1 MDKLVY
7 FAIRLFHERND
18 SNNCST
24 GETNVYF
31 AQQCHQPI
39 MSVQLDTDKLAAMV
53 KSKRA
58 NRGLRAVAQEI
69 GEVSASTLSR
79 IEQGSVPDVNTFL
92 QLCKWLNVP
101 TDTFTTTDEGATA
114 SESDKIVAHLRADRV
129 LPKATAQ
136 ALIEMIQL
144 AYRQVSQ
151 EAIGH

>member
-1 MDKLVY
+1 
-7 FAIRLFHERND
+7 
-18 SNNCST
+18 
-24 GETNVYF
+24 
-31 AQQCHQPI
+31 

-53 KSKRA
+53 RSKRA
-58 NRGLRAVAQEI
+58 GRGLRAVAQEI

-101 TDTFTTTDEGATA
+101 TDTFTTTDETATA
-114 SESDKIVAHLRADRV
+114 AESAAAGSDKIVAHLRADRV

-151 EAIGH
+151 EALGH

>member
-1 MDKLVY
+1 
-7 FAIRLFHERND
+7 
-18 SNNCST
+18 
-24 GETNVYF
+24 
-31 AQQCHQPI
+31 

-58 NRGLRAVAQEI
+58 SRGLRAVAQEI

-101 TDTFTTTDEGATA
+101 TDTFTTTDEAVTA
-114 SESDKIVAHLRADRV
+114 SESAAAGSDKIVAHLRADRV

-144 AYRQVSQ
+144 AYRQVNY
-151 EAIGH
+151 EALGH

>member
-1 MDKLVY
+1 
-7 FAIRLFHERND
+7 
-18 SNNCST
+18 
-24 GETNVYF
+24 
-31 AQQCHQPI
+31 

-58 NRGLRAVAQEI
+58 SRGLRAVAQEI
-69 GEVSASTLSR
+69 GDVSASTLSR

-101 TDTFTTTDEGATA
+101 TDTFTIADEATA
-114 SESDKIVAHLRADRV
+114 AMEPATTSSDKIVAHLRADRI

>member
-1 MDKLVY
+1 
-7 FAIRLFHERND
+7 
-18 SNNCST
+18 
-24 GETNVYF
+24 
-31 AQQCHQPI
+31 
-39 MSVQLDTDKLAAMV
+39 MSVQLDTEKLAAMV

-58 NRGLRAVAQEI
+58 SRGLRAVAQEI

-101 TDTFTTTDEGATA
+101 TDTFTIADQTTNATESATA
-114 SESDKIVAHLRADRV
+114 GSDKIVAHLRADRI

>member
-1 MDKLVY
+1 
-7 FAIRLFHERND
+7 
-18 SNNCST
+18 
-24 GETNVYF
+24 
-31 AQQCHQPI
+31 

-58 NRGLRAVAQEI
+58 SRGLRAVAQEI
-69 GEVSASTLSR
+69 GDVSASTLSR

-101 TDTFTTTDEGATA
+101 TDTFTLTDESAAVAESVTA
-114 SESDKIVAHLRADRV
+114 GSDKIVAHLRADRI

-151 EAIGH
+151 EALGH

>member
-1 MDKLVY
+1 
-7 FAIRLFHERND
+7 
-18 SNNCST
+18 
-24 GETNVYF
+24 
-31 AQQCHQPI
+31 

-58 NRGLRAVAQEI
+58 SRGLRAVAHEI
-69 GEVSASTLSR
+69 GDVSASTLSR

-92 QLCKWLNVP
+92 LLCNWLNVP
-101 TDTFTTTDEGATA
+101 TDTFTIADENAAVTESATA
-114 SESDKIVAHLRADRV
+114 GSDKIVAHLRADRI

-144 AYRQVSQ
+144 AYRQVSK

>member
-1 MDKLVY
+1 
-7 FAIRLFHERND
+7 
-18 SNNCST
+18 
-24 GETNVYF
+24 
-31 AQQCHQPI
+31 

-58 NRGLRAVAQEI
+58 SRGLRAVAQEI
-69 GEVSASTLSR
+69 GDVSASALSR

-92 QLCKWLNVP
+92 QLCKWPNVP
-101 TDTFTTTDEGATA
+101 TDTFTIADEATNATEPATA
-114 SESDKIVAHLRADRV
+114 GSDKIVAHLRADRI

-151 EAIGH
+151 EAIEH

>member
-1 MDKLVY
+1 
-7 FAIRLFHERND
+7 
-18 SNNCST
+18 
-24 GETNVYF
+24 
-31 AQQCHQPI
+31 

-58 NRGLRAVAQEI
+58 SRGLRAVAQEI
-69 GEVSASTLSR
+69 GDVSASTLSR

-101 TDTFTTTDEGATA
+101 TDTFTLTDENAAVAESVTA
-114 SESDKIVAHLRADRV
+114 GSDKIVAHLRADRI

-151 EAIGH
+151 EALGH

>member
-1 MDKLVY
+1 
-7 FAIRLFHERND
+7 
-18 SNNCST
+18 
-24 GETNVYF
+24 
-31 AQQCHQPI
+31 

-58 NRGLRAVAQEI
+58 SRGLRAVAQEI
-69 GEVSASTLSR
+69 GDVSASTLSR

-101 TDTFTTTDEGATA
+101 TDTFTIADEATNTAEPATA
-114 SESDKIVAHLRADRV
+114 GSDKIVAHLRADRI